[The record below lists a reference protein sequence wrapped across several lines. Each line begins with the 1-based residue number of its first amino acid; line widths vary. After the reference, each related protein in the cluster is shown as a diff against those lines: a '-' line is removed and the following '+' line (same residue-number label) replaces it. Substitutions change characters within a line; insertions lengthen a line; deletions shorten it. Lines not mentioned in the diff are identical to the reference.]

1 MSPVLLLSFAS
12 VFELAGGV
20 LIALV
25 VLGVH
30 SRIIKEHKIDD
41 LVLKTMR
48 KERAYVLTG
57 LFLLSI
63 SFILEVSV
71 RLVYGVSI

>member
-1 MSPVLLLSFAS
+1 MSPALLLSFAS
-12 VFELAGGV
+12 ISELAGGV

-30 SRIIKEHKIDD
+30 TRIIKEHKIDD

-48 KERAYVLTG
+48 KERAYVFIGLTL
-57 LFLLSI
+57 LFL

-71 RLVYGVSI
+71 RLVYGVFI

>member
-1 MSPVLLLSFAS
+1 MSPVLLLSIAS
-12 VFELAGGV
+12 VFELSGGV

-48 KERAYVLTG
+48 KERAYVFIG
-57 LFLLSI
+57 LFLLSL
-63 SFILEVSV
+63 SFVLEVSA